1 MLRLARAKGADPSS
15 VGMLVLRTAECAD
28 IEAEMNEHALKI
40 QTAVTA
46 KAFEQ
51 VTAIR
56 RHPNACAYTAL

>member
-1 MLRLARAKGADPSS
+1 
-15 VGMLVLRTAECAD
+15 VLRTVECSD

-51 VTAIR
+51 VTVIR
-56 RHPNACAYTAL
+56 RHPNACAYTTF